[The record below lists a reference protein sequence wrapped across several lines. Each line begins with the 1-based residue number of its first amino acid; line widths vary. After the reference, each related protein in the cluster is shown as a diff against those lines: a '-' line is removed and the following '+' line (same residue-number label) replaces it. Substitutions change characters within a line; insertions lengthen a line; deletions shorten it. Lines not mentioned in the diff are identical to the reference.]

1 MALNDGK
8 GLFDKYGMIEEMLKK
23 LNAAADAKGVF
34 RAGLLWDI
42 SQMLLALEK
51 GLKDEDERHN
61 EAISCLEK
69 AAGVEKTN
77 VGVD

>member
-1 MALNDGK
+1 MK
-8 GLFDKYGMIEEMLKK
+8 TKYAMIEDMMKK
-23 LNAAADAKGVF
+23 LDALADAKGVF
-34 RAGLLWDI
+34 RAGLIWDI
-42 SQMLLALEK
+42 AQTLTELQKS
-51 GLKDEDERHN
+51 LKDEDERHN

>member
-1 MALNDGK
+1 MKTNYA
-8 GLFDKYGMIEEMLKK
+8 MIEDMMKK
-23 LNAAADAKGVF
+23 LDALADAKGVF
-34 RAGLLWDI
+34 RAGLIWDI
-42 SQMLLALEK
+42 AQTLTELQKS
-51 GLKDEDERHN
+51 LKDEDERHN